1 MTVEQLMQV
10 VHAQPFQPFRLN
22 MADGR
27 HLDVRHPD
35 FIARS
40 PQGRTVIVFKP
51 DELFEVVDLLLVA
64 SSQILNGKRRPRKTG

>member
-27 HLDVRHPD
+27 PCGDR
-35 FIARS
+35 AMKS
-40 PQGRTVIVFKP
+40 GCRTVIVFKP